1 MQRSPPQK
9 IKHTVKW
16 PANSSATKYFFSVR
30 ERSRILHPSSAFY
43 HVSPLVVPALP
54 YKIILISAKGQSFPT
69 QGQQSKV
76 ATFILYNE
84 NDLLKR
90 KYRLL
95 QRRHTWTFS
104 GRGEFVRRSF
114 DSRVYSILG
123 GFQPRTVVGASVRLC
138 VGAFLPRP
146 QDPFQQLQGRF
157 PTQPDHR
164 KHLSPSPCPH
174 AETHP
179 SAYSC
184 TPSIKRACIQK
195 WQKEKR
201 CSAQ

>member
-1 MQRSPPQK
+1 MQKSPPQK

-16 PANSSATKYFFSVR
+16 PANSSTTKYFFSVR

-90 KYRLL
+90 KYLLL

-104 GRGEFVRRSF
+104 GREFVRRSF
-114 DSRVYSILG
+114 GSRV
-123 GFQPRTVVGASVRLC
+123 FHPRRL
-138 VGAFLPRP
+138 
-146 QDPFQQLQGRF
+146 
-157 PTQPDHR
+157 PTQNGCGCISQTVRGCIFATVARPLSTTARPLSHAAR
-164 KHLSPSPCPH
+164 PLKTSQSIPLSPCGDPPIRILV
-174 AETHP
+174 
-179 SAYSC
+179 YSLN
-184 TPSIKRACIQK
+184 
-195 WQKEKR
+195 
-201 CSAQ
+201 